1 MIRISKIC
9 PNDLRNIIGRDYMK
23 KKHIRRIIFL
33 VPLFFLCMTIIAFI
47 PIKQALVFEYKNT
60 GKVLAYIPFSKEQT
74 FKIKYTHSIHL
85 SDVVESYV
93 RTEDGQI
100 MQYELMYED
109 FAIGMP
115 SEAAEGEVF
124 EEKNGKYYIK
134 NMKRTFPH
142 FDLRVGRVKANH
154 TVVFQNK
161 EYPLSNYIGKG
172 TLVRI
177 KVDDLNFLQL
187 LKGVNIIE

>member
-1 MIRISKIC
+1 
-9 PNDLRNIIGRDYMK
+9 MK
-23 KKHIRRIIFL
+23 KKHMQRITFL
-33 VPLFFLCMTIIAFI
+33 ALLLFLCMTIIAFI

-93 RTEDGQI
+93 KTDDGQI
-100 MQYELMYED
+100 KQYELMFED

-124 EEKNGKYYIK
+124 EEKDGKYYIK
-134 NMKRTFPH
+134 DMNRIFPY
-142 FDLRVGRVKANH
+142 FDLRIGRVKANH
-154 TVVFQNK
+154 TVVFQDM
-161 EYPLSNYIGKG
+161 EYPLSNFIDKG

-177 KVDDLNFLQL
+177 KVDNLNLLQL